1 MSTETALVYLARLE
15 WRREVHREFL
25 RRGPDRPFSHPYIL
39 YSALRRITESY
50 EAHRHARTRTE
61 QQRRSRMQ
69 QIASS
74 SNALHR
80 MLAFDDWLSVLEEV
94 EIAAASEAGAF
105 QGVKAHSAEE
115 RAILEEYS
123 GVAAKSW
130 ESFMEV
136 LQIVQTRSADY
147 PTVNAASA
155 GKKSAERLLIWEPI
169 FDLWLRE
176 GKLGFAE
183 HGPIIRILR
192 SVHRGLSL
200 KPPNLNSVKQAIRN
214 HKRRGVQRW

>member
-1 MSTETALVYLARLE
+1 
-15 WRREVHREFL
+15 
-25 RRGPDRPFSHPYIL
+25 
-39 YSALRRITESY
+39 
-50 EAHRHARTRTE
+50 
-61 QQRRSRMQ
+61 MQ
-69 QIASS
+69 QIASN

-80 MLAFDDWLSVLEEV
+80 MLAFDDWLSVPEEV

-136 LQIVQTRSADY
+136 LRIVQTRSADY

-169 FDLWLRE
+169 FDLWLRAG

-214 HKRRGVQRW
+214 YKEEGCAAVDERRHRTTGVTPQR